1 MAARL
6 QVRHVRV
13 RTARG
18 WQDPYDL
25 DAPVVT
31 VIGPADT
38 GKSMLLDSVA
48 FAMGRDIEGFRGVV
62 DEHLREVEI
71 GIRTKTGTHL
81 LRRSRHNSSL
91 VEVADE
97 SGTRLGQFSV
107 KDASD
112 PGRQSI
118 SSWLLEQ
125 VDLDDA
131 FSAVRLPGGRIL
143 DFPTALLP
151 YCYLNQWDID
161 RHIIQP
167 SRMDDVRHR
176 VLRLAL
182 NLTTAEYER
191 LSAEIKD
198 VDTEIAR
205 RHRWAREIAAF
216 LDGSAK
222 TRGQAVQEEIRVL
235 QKQEADAKAWL
246 AHVKGDANA
255 AAAAADRE
263 RQLLRAARG
272 ELADAEMRLDTLRK
286 RHRSALEKVEE
297 WEGALRELDSQE
309 EAAARIPVR
318 PHSAEMFCRNCGS
331 SLYDRVPEPGQ
342 CYMCLGSLPS
352 HRRQAERARIEENL
366 ATARREASRFSGE
379 VAAGDERAQRAF
391 EKLQALTRDFDD
403 RARDSVTPY
412 VEAISHAAAEL
423 ARIQQELA
431 SLDRIQ
437 DAHSRLSRQH
447 DEIAEI
453 EKQQAE
459 RRHRLVLD
467 SAQVRPLQ
475 DVLEHLNELF
485 RTIILGIGL
494 PNSTGTARLD
504 PETLLPLVDEQPF
517 HKRGGGA
524 RAAVSVAYSLALLTY
539 VREQED
545 AKLPAFLMVD
555 SPQKNLGS
563 NQEDKALSRRVYQRF
578 IDYMSELDTERHKRP
593 FQVIIVDNDIPPDIA
608 RRVKVVNFERGNGFI
623 RDLDALK
630 AGSLVQM
637 TIDDLDGGEEA

>member
-25 DAPVVT
+25 DAPVVI
-31 VIGPADT
+31 VVGPADT

-71 GIRTKTGTHL
+71 GIRTKTGTYL

-91 VEVADE
+91 VEVAE
-97 SGTRLGQFSV
+97 QLGTRLGQFPV
-107 KDASD
+107 KDGSE
-112 PGRQSI
+112 PGQQSI
-118 SSWLLEQ
+118 SSWLLQQ
-125 VDLDDA
+125 VNLDDA
-131 FSAVRLPGGRIL
+131 FSAVRLSGGRTL

-167 SRMDDVRHR
+167 SRMDDVRYR
-176 VLRLAL
+176 VLRLVL

-205 RHRWAREIAAF
+205 RRRWVREIAGF
-216 LDGSAK
+216 LDDSAK

-246 AHVKGDANA
+246 AHVKGNANA
-255 AAAAADRE
+255 ATAAADRE

-272 ELADAEMRLDTLRK
+272 EVADAEMSLDTLRK
-286 RHRSALEKVEE
+286 RHRSALDKVEE
-297 WEGALRELDSQE
+297 WERALRELDSQE

-318 PHSAEMFCRNCGS
+318 PHSAEMFCKNCGS
-331 SLYDRVPEPGQ
+331 SLYGRVPEPGQ
-342 CYMCLGSLPS
+342 CYMCLGPLPP
-352 HRRQAERARIEENL
+352 HRRAAERARIEENL
-366 ATARREASRFSGE
+366 AIARREASQLGGE
-379 VAAGDERAQRAF
+379 VTRCGERAQRAF
-391 EKLQALTRDFDD
+391 EKSEALTRDFDD
-403 RARDSVTPY
+403 RARDSVSPY
-412 VEAISHAAAEL
+412 VEAISHATAEL

-437 DAHSRLSRQH
+437 DAHTRLGRQQ
-447 DEIAEI
+447 DEITEM
-453 EKQQAE
+453 EKHQAE

-485 RTIILGIGL
+485 RAIILGIGL
-494 PNSTGTARLD
+494 PNSTGRARLD

-563 NQEDKALSRRVYQRF
+563 NQDDKALSRRVYQRF
-578 IDYMSELDTERHKRP
+578 IDYMRELDTERHKRP
-593 FQVIIVDNDIPPDIA
+593 FQVIIVDNDIPVDIE
-608 RRVKVVNFERGNGFI
+608 RRVKVVNFKRGNGFI
-623 RDLDALK
+623 RDLEILK
-630 AGSLVQM
+630 AGSPVQM
-637 TIDDLDGGEEA
+637 TIDDLGEGL